1 MIKLKDNIGF
11 KENGT
16 IIRNFLKDNLI
27 YNAQTN
33 EIGKIVTF
41 HVTSEQNTSAKG
53 ARYFRVKKASTGT
66 DTNWFIDKTKENVPT
81 GELND
86 KLYLIDDKVKEGLK
100 KLL

>member
-1 MIKLKDNIGF
+1 MIKLRENMGF
-11 KENGT
+11 NEDGT
-16 IIRNFLKDNLI
+16 IIRNFLEGSLI

-41 HVTSEQNTSAKG
+41 HITSEQNTSAKG
-53 ARYFRVKKASTGT
+53 ARYFRVTKASTGT
-66 DTNWFIDKTKENVPT
+66 DTNWFIDKTKNNVPT

-86 KLYLIDDKVKEGLK
+86 KLYLITDNVKEGLK